1 MSSDLMRYSVI
12 PVKNPREIVLL
23 RGSGCVWRKCRF
35 CNYHLDFSND
45 EKENFSINRQ
55 ALSNVTGNYGKLEVI
70 NSGSYSELDE
80 NTKRLI
86 LQTCKEKSIHTL
98 HFESHWSLR
107 EDAAKE
113 KEYLE
118 SKGICVKRK
127 IGVETFDV
135 SMREKQF
142 VKGIDTDRPE
152 EIAAYF
158 EEVCLLFGIKGQ
170 TLSSMEYDVETA
182 LHYFERVCINIMVE
196 NGMPVKP
203 DPTVIALFC
212 RQIYPRYQDNPR
224 VDILME
230 NTEFGVG

>member
-1 MSSDLMRYSVI
+1 MASDLVRYSVI
-12 PVKNPREIVLL
+12 PAKNPREIVLL

-35 CNYHLDFSND
+35 CDYHLDFSKN
-45 EKENFSINRQ
+45 EEENFLLNEQ
-55 ALSNVTGNYGKLEVI
+55 ALSNVTGIYGKLETI
-70 NSGSYSELDE
+70 NSGSYPELDGK
-80 NTKRLI
+80 TKQLI
-86 LQTCKEKSIHTL
+86 VQTCKEKSIHTI

-107 EDAAKE
+107 EESAKE

-118 SKGICVKRK
+118 SMGLRVKRK
-127 IGVETFDV
+127 IGVETFDIA
-135 SMREKQF
+135 MREKQF

-152 EIAAYF
+152 DIAAYF

-170 TLSSMEYDVETA
+170 TVSSMKYDIETA

-203 DPTVIALFC
+203 EPAVIDLFYRQLYPQYKEDPRI
-212 RQIYPRYQDNPR
+212 
-224 VDILME
+224 DILME